1 MTKHLPEEVRRQ
13 QILDAARRCFVDK
26 GYFPT
31 RIDDIAAI
39 AGLSKGGI
47 YFHFGSKK
55 EIFEALV
62 QQEYEESTEFL
73 EKIAS
78 SKEDYKQIF
87 MDMAKHYLESFGKK
101 PDHTRFFMVMG
112 EMAGR
117 DESVRK
123 LLAALQNRYAE
134 VVAKIIQAGIDSGS
148 LKPVDPKAAA
158 TVLKGIIDAVEG
170 YTALGVDM
178 DMENLLSTGLEMVIS
193 GLVKNPDELNF

>member
-1 MTKHLPEEVRRQ
+1 MTKHLPEDVRRQ
-13 QILDAARRCFVDK
+13 QILNAARRCFVDK

-31 RIDDIAAI
+31 RIDDIASL

-62 QQEYEESTEFL
+62 QQEYEESAAFL
-73 EKIAS
+73 QEIS
-78 SKEDYKQIF
+78 SSNKKYDQLF
-87 MDMAKHYLESFGKK
+87 MDMAQHYLESFGKK

-117 DESVRK
+117 DESIRK
-123 LLAALQNRYAE
+123 LLGDLQNQYAQ
-134 VVAKIIQAGIDSGS
+134 VVAKIIQDGIDSGA
-148 LKPVDPKAAA
+148 LKPVDPKSAA
-158 TVLKGIIDAVEG
+158 TVLKGIIDALEG

-178 DMENLLSTGLEMVIS
+178 DLDKLLATGLEMILG
-193 GLVKNPDELNF
+193 GLVIKDPGKS